1 MLTNKEHSVLGE
13 RLPKAASSEEAV
25 QRVRG
30 SKPKCMSN
38 IERIGVVWPEA
49 GMTQEVMAPKRMRL
63 QGSAGVMSQ
72 HHFRVHSSA
81 GSRIFKPSSPPKP
94 LCFLIHSP
102 YQALTFPSLQ
112 THDLALSSFI
122 FTNDFA
128 FFPEKIEA
136 SKKKIK
142 FPAPSTN

>member
-49 GMTQEVMAPKRMRL
+49 GMT
-63 QGSAGVMSQ
+63 
-72 HHFRVHSSA
+72 
-81 GSRIFKPSSPPKP
+81 
-94 LCFLIHSP
+94 
-102 YQALTFPSLQ
+102 
-112 THDLALSSFI
+112 
-122 FTNDFA
+122 
-128 FFPEKIEA
+128 
-136 SKKKIK
+136 
-142 FPAPSTN
+142 

>member
-49 GMTQEVMAPKRMRL
+49 GMTQEVMAPNRMRL